1 MRPTLKKDIMG
12 SFSGGQNTFS
22 YNPQTQIVMEERDSG
37 FYQVL
42 YINGKQAEAHR
53 LDITFGSKHA
63 QTFLYWHGNKTFELP
78 VSYYTSIKSWAS
90 SPGFSS
96 TQVSYYRLIG
106 KNCYECHSS
115 YINSQ
120 LKMTAG
126 VIEED
131 LDKNSIVY
139 GIDCERCHGPATN
152 HVNFQLAHPESKEA
166 KYIVSQRTLS
176 RQQKLDECAV
186 CHSGNDKTKEISTFK
201 FRPGDTLANFYSP
214 WDSYKSGG
222 TEIDVHGN
230 QYQLLSESKCFLKSN
245 MLTCSTC
252 HDPHDNASSDVKEYS
267 AKCISCHV
275 TTDHDFVK
283 SASALNEIKM
293 NCIDC
298 HMPEQPSRAI
308 TFYKQGSTIKTAYL
322 LRTHK
327 IAVYNDE
334 EKKSEKGQH

>member
-1 MRPTLKKDIMG
+1 MRPTLKKDLMG
-12 SFSGGQNTFS
+12 SFNEGQNTFS
-22 YNPQTQIVMEERDSG
+22 YNAQTKIRMEERDSG

-42 YINGKQAEAHR
+42 YINGKQAEAHQ

-63 QTFLYWHGNKTFELP
+63 QTFLYWQGDKTFELP
-78 VSYYTSIKSWAS
+78 VSYYASIKSWAT

-96 TQVSYYRLIG
+96 TQANFYRVIG
-106 KNCYECHSS
+106 RNCFECHSS
-115 YINSQ
+115 FINSR
-120 LKMTAG
+120 LKMTSG
-126 VIEED
+126 VIEEE
-131 LDKNSIVY
+131 LDKNTLVY

-152 HVNFQLAHPESKEA
+152 HVNFQQAHPGSKDA
-166 KYIVSQRTLS
+166 KYIVTQRSLS

-214 WDSYKSGG
+214 WDSRKSGG

-245 MLTCSTC
+245 MLTCTTC
-252 HDPHDNASSDVKEYS
+252 HDPHGNAGSDVKEYS
-267 AKCISCHV
+267 AKCISCH
-275 TTDHDFVK
+275 TNTDHDFIKNV
-283 SASALNEIKM
+283 STLNEIKV

-298 HMPEQPSRAI
+298 HMPEQSSRAI
-308 TFYKQGSTIKTAYL
+308 TFYKEGSTIKTAYL

-334 EKKSEKGQH
+334 GKKSEKGKR